1 MPRRIS
7 SSTQALLG
15 LLTIEPMSGY
25 DLGQNFRFSVGHI
38 WSESYGQIYPNLKKL
53 AAAGLVSS
61 KTQMQKG
68 KPDRRIYSITQSG
81 RDQLIEWLG
90 TPPQAEI
97 PRNEMLLKLFFGSQI
112 PASVLIAYV
121 ERMVIEHRALLEKFT
136 HIEHQEIAEH
146 RHRPEAPFW
155 RMTSRYG
162 QLEMEAH
169 LRWAEE
175 TLAALRKL
183 DKQKRKASIP
193 KTEKLNARR

>member
-1 MPRRIS
+1 MTRRIS

-25 DLGQNFRFSVGHI
+25 DLGQNVRASVGHI

-53 AAAGLVSS
+53 TAAGFVSS
-61 KTQMQKG
+61 KTEKKKG
-68 KPDRRIYSITQSG
+68 RPDRRIFSITQKG
-81 RDQLIEWLG
+81 RDQLIEWLNA
-90 TPPQAEI
+90 PPQPEI

-121 ERMVIEHRALLEKFT
+121 QRMVLEHRALLEKFT
-136 HIEHQEIAEH
+136 SIEHEGIAGH
-146 RHRPEAPFW
+146 KHRPEAPFW
-155 RMTSRYG
+155 RMTARYG

-175 TLAALRKL
+175 TITALRTL
-183 DKQKRKASIP
+183 DKQKKKAAAP
-193 KTEKLNARR
+193 KMEKLNARQ